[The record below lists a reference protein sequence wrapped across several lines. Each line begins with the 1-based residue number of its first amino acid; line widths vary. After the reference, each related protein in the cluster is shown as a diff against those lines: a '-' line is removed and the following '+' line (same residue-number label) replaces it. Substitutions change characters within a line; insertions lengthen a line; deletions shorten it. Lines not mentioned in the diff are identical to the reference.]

1 MNRLLFRERAQKI
14 SYREATFGALPRI
27 QGTGATRFMIGF
39 LLAVVLML
47 LLGFLPLP
55 DRVLLSGHLYEP
67 KALIQT
73 AKTSGQLQSFAVQ
86 VGDFVEAARSSP
98 ISTQL

>member
-47 LLGFLPLP
+47 LLGFFAAAP
-55 DRVLLSGHLYEP
+55 DRVLLSGTPL
-67 KALIQT
+67 
-73 AKTSGQLQSFAVQ
+73 
-86 VGDFVEAARSSP
+86 
-98 ISTQL
+98 